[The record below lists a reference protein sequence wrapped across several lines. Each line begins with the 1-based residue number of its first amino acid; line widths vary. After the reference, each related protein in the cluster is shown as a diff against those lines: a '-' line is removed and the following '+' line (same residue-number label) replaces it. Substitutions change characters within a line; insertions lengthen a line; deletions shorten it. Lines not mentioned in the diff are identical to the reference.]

1 MEIKNAFDRLISKLN
16 TVEEIINEL
25 EDILIENSQTNL
37 NKK

>member
-1 MEIKNAFDRLISKLN
+1 MEIKNAFDRLISELN